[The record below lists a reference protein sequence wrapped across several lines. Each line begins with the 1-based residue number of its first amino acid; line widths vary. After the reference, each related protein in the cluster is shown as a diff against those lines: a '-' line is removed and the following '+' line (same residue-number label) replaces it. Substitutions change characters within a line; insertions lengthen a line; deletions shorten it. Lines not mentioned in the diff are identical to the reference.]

1 MGTQIHAKNERY
13 PNMGGLGIH
22 LHPQPTEQGS
32 VHRTRENYQTNEII
46 TSNKQSSDRI
56 YMEVHKLGHKAIL
69 F

>member
-1 MGTQIHAKNERY
+1 
-13 PNMGGLGIH
+13 MGGLGIH